1 MHETGQVTGH
11 GAAHEAAH
19 ERSREQGHEQG
30 REQGGAATG
39 HTPWADRAW
48 AAVLERTGQTAAEV
62 GPRFPLY
69 ADPET
74 GTWKTTSRG
83 SWTGGFWAGLL
94 WLRALASGAPQD
106 RSAAAACTR
115 SLAHWIDQDTATRGL
130 IFWYGTALAAGPG
143 GDSLA
148 AGLRER
154 AARSCLAAYD
164 PERELVP
171 WGAAFGGP
179 RMLARV
185 DAVPGLVP
193 LLAGLGTEGGRAA
206 YGHLTRHLRLSRTES
221 PPRPAWQAGPDD
233 GWTPRAEPAPG
244 WSRTT
249 PWLLLGL
256 ADGLHCLAGDIN
268 SPAVRALW
276 EAADELT
283 APRPAPADGFTAS
296 RLAPADGLTA
306 PRRLTPADWFTA
318 LPLAPNAL
326 ASPLAPAAPL
336 VPPAQEDQPAGP
348 LDTSAAA
355 IESVALLKLAALA
368 RATDRGS
375 EAGRL
380 TARARQIL
388 HRLCT
393 GHLSARGALTD
404 GCYDAARALAPR
416 HELIWGDF
424 FLAVGLGMLTGRMA
438 PFAT

>member
-1 MHETGQVTGH
+1 MHETARGAAHETAHETAH
-11 GAAHEAAH
+11 GAAHEQ
-19 ERSREQGHEQG
+19 SREQSDEQSREVPGHM
-30 REQGGAATG
+30 
-39 HTPWADRAW
+39 PWADRAW

-115 SLAHWIDQDTATRGL
+115 RLAHWTDQDTATRGL
-130 IFWYGTALAAGPG
+130 ILWYGTGLAAGPG

-164 PERELVP
+164 PERQLVP
-171 WGAAFGGP
+171 WGEAFGGP

-193 LLAGLGTEGGRAA
+193 LLAGLGAEGEHAA
-206 YGHLTRHLRLSRTES
+206 YGHLTRHLTLSRSER
-221 PPRPAWQAGPDD
+221 PPRPAWQAGPD
-233 GWTPRAEPAPG
+233 GVWTPCAEPAPG

-256 ADGLHCLAGDIN
+256 ADGLHCLADGLN
-268 SPAVRALW
+268 SRAAGALW
-276 EAADELT
+276 EAAGGLT
-283 APRPAPADGFTAS
+283 EP
-296 RLAPADGLTA
+296 RLAPAAPLTA
-306 PRRLTPADWFTA
+306 PPFT
-318 LPLAPNAL
+318 
-326 ASPLAPAAPL
+326 PAAPL
-336 VPPAQEDQPAGP
+336 VPPAQEDQPSGP

-368 RATDRGS
+368 RATDRGD
-375 EAGRL
+375 EADRL

-424 FLAVGLGMLTGRMA
+424 FLAVGLALLTGRME

>member
-1 MHETGQVTGH
+1 MHEPTH
-11 GAAHEAAH
+11 GTAHEQ
-19 ERSREQGHEQG
+19 SREQTHQQSHQQS
-30 REQGGAATG
+30 RAATG
-39 HTPWADRAW
+39 HVPWADRAW

-115 SLAHWIDQDTATRGL
+115 RLAHWIDQDTATRGL
-130 IFWYGTALAAGPG
+130 IFWYGTGLAAGPG
-143 GDSLA
+143 GDGLA

-164 PERELVP
+164 PERQLVP
-171 WGAAFGGP
+171 WGEAFGGP

-193 LLAGLGTEGGRAA
+193 LLAGLGAEGERAA
-206 YGHLTRHLRLSRTES
+206 YGHLTRHLTLSRSEK

-233 GWTPRAEPAPG
+233 GWTPCAEPAPG

-249 PWLLLGL
+249 PWLLLAL
-256 ADGLHCLAGDIN
+256 ADGLHCLADGLN
-268 SPAVRALW
+268 SRAAGALW
-276 EAADELT
+276 EAAGQLT
-283 APRPAPADGFTAS
+283 APRLAPAGRITAP
-296 RLAPADGLTA
+296 RLAPAAPLTA
-306 PRRLTPADWFTA
+306 PR
-318 LPLAPNAL
+318 LAPAARFTVL
-326 ASPLAPAAPL
+326 LPSPAAPL
-336 VPPAQEDQPAGP
+336 VPPAQEDQPSGP

-368 RATDRGS
+368 RATGRGS
-375 EAGRL
+375 EADRL

-424 FLAVGLGMLTGRMA
+424 FLAVGLALLTGRMA